1 MRSMIRPRNQHAF
14 ARPASGQR
22 GFALIEVLTTI
33 LVVSFG
39 LIGLAGLGVVGLKN
53 NHMSY
58 MRSIA
63 TQQAY
68 DMSDRMRANMAGVNA
83 GNYNSITGS
92 ATDPGCITN
101 AGGCT
106 AAQLA
111 TYDQFAWNAAN
122 AALLPSGAGT
132 VTGSLSTNFVVTVSW
147 TEVCTQGADAGCGST
162 GAITRSFSTTFMP

>member
-1 MRSMIRPRNQHAF
+1 MPLSI
-14 ARPASGQR
+14 SLK

-39 LIGLAGLGVVGLKN
+39 LIGLAGMGVVGLKN

-68 DMSDRMRANMAGVNA
+68 DMSDRMRANIGDTTGGVK
-83 GNYNSITGS
+83 GGSYNSISGS
-92 ATDPGCITN
+92 ATDPGCIST
-101 AGGCT
+101 GCT
-106 AAQLA
+106 YTQLA
-111 TYDQFAWNAAN
+111 QYDQYAWNTAN
-122 AALLPSGAGT
+122 AALLPSGVGT
-132 VTGSLSTNFVVTVSW
+132 VSGSTTTEFTITVSW
-147 TEVCTQGADAGCGST
+147 TEVCDPNGGESGCSGG